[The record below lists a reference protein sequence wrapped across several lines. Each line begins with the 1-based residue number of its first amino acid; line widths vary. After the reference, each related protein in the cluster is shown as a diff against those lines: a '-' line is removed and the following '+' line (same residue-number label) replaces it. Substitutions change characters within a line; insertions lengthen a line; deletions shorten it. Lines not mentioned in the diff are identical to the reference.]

1 MADNTTNLS
10 TTAHYTL
17 AIEDVETSSKPVV
30 DAVGIPRQKTTSS
43 SRVVCLD
50 VFRGITIFAMIFVNL
65 GGGGLEAFTHVAW
78 NGLEVADVIFPFFAW
93 IMGVTMNIGMA
104 SHVRKG
110 PPPWRI
116 LLDSFVR
123 SVKLFLL
130 GLVVNNVRNL
140 NTGRITGVLQSF
152 GFGYLLVTTCIIF
165 GGIVKSDVRKWQQR
179 AVEASSMLAFVLA
192 NVLITF
198 YLPVHGCPTGY
209 IENDIEGCVGGAH
222 LHIDL
227 LLFGEEHMYIPG
239 FNDPEGFLNWFMV
252 AFMAYIGYVV
262 GGSFLQARES
272 RHKLMVLIGAGI
284 CLVFVGL
291 ALTGFSVVDGPI
303 PINKQM
309 WSLSFVLTV
318 AGLASLSLA
327 LLYAAV
333 DKFAIWSGM
342 PFMQNGMNAIALY
355 AASEVVVTCAT
366 HSCNTSGINISF
378 PYTYK
383 FCRLTSSH
391 TAITSHMTHQNAAVG
406 ATDSSVAAAPSAAAR
421 RPGCRRSRR
430 TDPSGEASHDGAAQ
444 DWLFDGK
451 SVLEVGSGL
460 GLSGIVA
467 GAYSRR
473 TILTDYQQD
482 TLKALAYNVML
493 NQTMGTTV
501 EHLDWDHL
509 DKVPCYVELWKSVAY
524 LVNATGHS
532 RFGVGRLRELLL
544 APPFDT
550 TIVPVETLPDGRRLL
565 DTVWDAEELRYEHYT
580 IRLK

>member
-30 DAVGIPRQKTTSS
+30 DAVGIPRQKTTST

-110 PPPWRI
+110 TPPWRI

-198 YLPVHGCPTGY
+198 YLPVKGCPTGY

-262 GGSFLQARES
+262 GGSFFQARES

-333 DKFAIWSGM
+333 DKFVIWRGM

-355 AASEVVVTCAT
+355 VGHEVMGQHVPFGWDIDDESKTQRVLSNAGGAICWTLIALWM
-366 HSCNTSGINISF
+366 HKKGIF
-378 PYTYK
+378 
-383 FCRLTSSH
+383 
-391 TAITSHMTHQNAAVG
+391 ITV
-406 ATDSSVAAAPSAAAR
+406 
-421 RPGCRRSRR
+421 
-430 TDPSGEASHDGAAQ
+430 
-444 DWLFDGK
+444 
-451 SVLEVGSGL
+451 
-460 GLSGIVA
+460 
-467 GAYSRR
+467 
-473 TILTDYQQD
+473 
-482 TLKALAYNVML
+482 
-493 NQTMGTTV
+493 
-501 EHLDWDHL
+501 
-509 DKVPCYVELWKSVAY
+509 
-524 LVNATGHS
+524 
-532 RFGVGRLRELLL
+532 
-544 APPFDT
+544 
-550 TIVPVETLPDGRRLL
+550 
-565 DTVWDAEELRYEHYT
+565 
-580 IRLK
+580 